1 MGEAAGSTEDANQLA
16 RCEDDPMNAN
26 ILYAVGGT
34 ILALLLELT
43 GLRNT
48 PRSQRPD
55 FGEWLYWLPY
65 VVYPAAGAF
74 LVFVYEQSGVQFS
87 AVLAANVGASA
98 PLIFRSLTSAS
109 PFNRPL
115 DPGVG
120 A

>member
-1 MGEAAGSTEDANQLA
+1 MGEVTGCAK
-16 RCEDDPMNAN
+16 NAN
-26 ILYAVGGT
+26 KLTHCAEVSVSANTLYAVGGA
-34 ILALLLELT
+34 IVALLLELA
-43 GLRNT
+43 GLRST

-55 FGEWLYWLPY
+55 FGDWLYWVPY

-74 LVFVYEQSGVQFS
+74 LVLVYEQSGVRFS
-87 AVLAANVGASA
+87 PILAANVGASA

-115 DPGVG
+115 DPGEG